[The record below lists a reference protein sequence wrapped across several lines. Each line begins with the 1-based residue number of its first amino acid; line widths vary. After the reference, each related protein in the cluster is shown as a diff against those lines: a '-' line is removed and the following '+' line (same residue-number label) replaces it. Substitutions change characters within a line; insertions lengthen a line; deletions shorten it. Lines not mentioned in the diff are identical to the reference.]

1 MPLIRTCGEGYTYLR
16 NITEKERN
24 TLHLLVDEED
34 DPAESGYRA
43 KIILLKDDGYTVP
56 EIRKITNHHDN
67 NIRRKWIHR
76 FNEKEGVEGIISK
89 IHTHKSIKFTDAIEK
104 QIVEIATRN
113 PRKYYGMSF
122 STWALRLLAGF
133 IMKDMKLIE
142 EISHTEIRN
151 ILLKH
156 GIRWRQSK
164 TVLGHSQDPEYNI
177 KKVH

>member
-1 MPLIRTCGEGYTYLR
+1 MRNTYLR
-16 NITEKERN
+16 NITTKERN
-24 TLHLLVDEED
+24 TLHLLIED
-34 DPAESGYRA
+34 DPDSGYRA

-67 NIRRKWIHR
+67 NIRKWIHR
-76 FNEKEGVEGIISK
+76 FNEKGIEGIISK
-89 IHTHKSIKFTDAIEK
+89 IHKHKSIKFTDAIEK

-122 STWALRLLAGF
+122 STWSLRLLAGF
-133 IMKDMKLIE
+133 IMKDMKLVDS
-142 EISHTEIRN
+142 ISHAEIRN

-156 GIRWRQSK
+156 GIRWRKSK
-164 TVLGHSQDPEYNI
+164 MVLANNKDPYYDI

>member
-1 MPLIRTCGEGYTYLR
+1 MVRDTYLR
-16 NITEKERN
+16 TITEKERN
-24 TLHLLVDEED
+24 TLHLLTDED

-67 NIRRKWIHR
+67 NIRKWIHK
-76 FNEKEGVEGIISK
+76 FNEKGVNGIISK
-89 IHTHKSIKFTDAIEK
+89 IHKHKSIKFTDEIEK
-104 QIVEIATRN
+104 QIVEIAARN
-113 PRKYYGMSF
+113 PRTHYGLPF
-122 STWALRLLAGF
+122 STWSLRLLAGF
-133 IMKDMKLIE
+133 IMKDMKLVDDDR
-142 EISHTEIRN
+142 ISHTEIRN

-164 TVLGHSQDPEYNI
+164 MIVENSKDPEYNI

>member
-1 MPLIRTCGEGYTYLR
+1 MLI
-16 NITEKERN
+16 
-24 TLHLLVDEED
+24 DEED
-34 DPAESGYRA
+34 DPSSGYRA
-43 KIILLKDDGYTVP
+43 RIILTKDEGIAVQ

-67 NIRRKWIHR
+67 NIRKWIHR
-76 FNEKEGVEGIISK
+76 FNEKGIEGIVSK
-89 IHTHKSIKFTDAIEK
+89 IHKHKSIKFTDEIEK

-113 PRKYYGMSF
+113 PRTHYGLSF
-122 STWALRLLAGF
+122 STWSLRVLAGF
-133 IMKDMKLIE
+133 IMKDMKLIDDDYDG
-142 EISHTEIRN
+142 ISHTEIRN

>member
-89 IHTHKSIKFTDAIEK
+89 IHTHKSIKFTDVIEK

-122 STWALRLLAGF
+122 STWSLRLLAGWL
-133 IMKDMKLIE
+133 DL
-142 EISHTEIRN
+142 
-151 ILLKH
+151 
-156 GIRWRQSK
+156 
-164 TVLGHSQDPEYNI
+164 
-177 KKVH
+177 

>member
-1 MPLIRTCGEGYTYLR
+1 MVRDTYLR
-16 NITEKERN
+16 SITGKERN
-24 TLHLLVDEED
+24 TLHLLLDD
-34 DPAESGYRA
+34 DPESGYRA
-43 KIILLKDDGYTVP
+43 KIILLKDEEYTVP

-67 NIRRKWIHR
+67 NIRKWIHI
-76 FNEKEGVEGIISK
+76 FNEKGIEGIISK
-89 IHTHKSIKFTDAIEK
+89 IHKHKSIKFTDAIEK

-113 PRKYYGMSF
+113 PRKYYGLPF
-122 STWALRLLAGF
+122 STWSLRVLAGF
-133 IMKDMKLIE
+133 IMKDMKLIVE
-142 EISHTEIRN
+142 DGISHTKIRN

>member
-1 MPLIRTCGEGYTYLR
+1 MQ
-16 NITEKERN
+16 
-24 TLHLLVDEED
+24 D

-67 NIRRKWIHR
+67 NIRKWIHR
-76 FNEKEGVEGIISK
+76 FNEKGVEGIISK

-122 STWALRLLAGF
+122 STWSLRLLAA
-133 IMKDMKLIE
+133 
-142 EISHTEIRN
+142 
-151 ILLKH
+151 ILSYE
-156 GIRWRQSK
+156 RYE
-164 TVLGHSQDPEYNI
+164 TAVLS
-177 KKVH
+177 

>member
-1 MPLIRTCGEGYTYLR
+1 M
-16 NITEKERN
+16 
-24 TLHLLVDEED
+24 LVDED

-122 STWALRLLAGF
+122 STWSLRLLGLAGF

>member
-24 TLHLLVDEED
+24 TLHLLVDED

-122 STWALRLLAGF
+122 STWSLRLLAGWL
-133 IMKDMKLIE
+133 DL
-142 EISHTEIRN
+142 
-151 ILLKH
+151 
-156 GIRWRQSK
+156 
-164 TVLGHSQDPEYNI
+164 
-177 KKVH
+177 